1 MNKHEHT
8 ITYNLEPLEKAAERA
23 AIVSESAESL
33 IIDCPEMA
41 DVAAEELKG
50 IKAHEKEVKA
60 ARDAITRPLIL
71 AKQHVETA
79 FAEPLGFLSAAEA
92 KVKAALADWIK
103 RQEEARREAEAAE
116 RARREAEAAQ
126 IVAEQSK
133 LQAEAL
139 TTASKADDPA
149 AKLQAA
155 QDAAEKAAEA
165 SMQLAALMSAP
176 LSTISTKVAG
186 ASKRTT
192 WSAETFDLMALA
204 QAVIDGHAPA
214 EAIQPNTTFLNQQA
228 RAFKRPNLYPGVRG
242 VQKET
247 IAAR

>member
-8 ITYNLEPLEKAAERA
+8 ITYSLEPLEKAAERA

-33 IIDCPEMA
+33 IIDCAEMA

-92 KVKAALADWIK
+92 KVKAALADWIR
-103 RQEEARREAEAAE
+103 RQMERKAAEETAERERREAEAA
-116 RARREAEAAQ
+116 R
-126 IVAEQSK
+126 IVSEQSK

-139 TTASKADDPA
+139 TTAAKANDPA

-155 QDAAEKAAEA
+155 QNAAEKAAEA

-176 LSTISTKVAG
+176 LSTVNTKVAG
-186 ASKRTT
+186 ASRRVT
-192 WSAETFDLMALA
+192 WNAETFDLMALA

-214 EAIQPNTTFLNQQA
+214 EAIMPNATFLNQQA

>member
-8 ITYNLEPLEKAAERA
+8 ITYSLEPLEKASERA

-33 IIDCPEMA
+33 IIDCAEMA

-60 ARDAITRPLIL
+60 ARDAIIRPLIL

-92 KVKAALADWIK
+92 KVKSALSDWIR
-103 RQEEARREAEAAE
+103 RQMERKAAEEAAERERREAEAA
-116 RARREAEAAQ
+116 R

-139 TTASKADDPA
+139 TTAAKAGDPA
-149 AKLQAA
+149 AKLRAA
-155 QDAAEKAAEA
+155 QDAAEKAAET

-176 LSTISTKVAG
+176 LSTVSTKVAG
-186 ASKRTT
+186 AGRRVI

-214 EAIQPNTTFLNQQA
+214 EAIQPNATFLNQQA

-242 VQKET
+242 IQKEI

>member
-1 MNKHEHT
+1 MNKHEHN
-8 ITYNLEPLEKAAERA
+8 ITYSLEPLEKASERA

-33 IIDCPEMA
+33 IIDCNEMA
-41 DVAAEELKG
+41 QVAAEELKG

-103 RQEEARREAEAAE
+103 RQEEARREAEA
-116 RARREAEAAQ
+116 EAAR
-126 IVAEQSK
+126 IVAEQS
-133 LQAEAL
+133 
-139 TTASKADDPA
+139 
-149 AKLQAA
+149 KLQAA

-214 EAIQPNTTFLNQQA
+214 EAIMPNATFLNQQA

-242 VQKET
+242 IQKET